1 MDYHARTRDSDIHL
15 TWIAKAAA
23 DMVKQV
29 HQELGDNSPNIL
41 LPGADLA
48 CRVPEGAASMFS
60 NRGQS
65 SDAPLQPPI
74 RRLRSR
80 AHRWVHAM
88 VLMSLLGRP
97 ACL

>member
-1 MDYHARTRDSDIHL
+1 MSFTGFTRAGIL
-15 TWIAKAAA
+15 IAKAAA
-23 DMVKQV
+23 DTVKRV
-29 HQELGDNSPNIL
+29 HQELRGKSPDIL

-48 CRVPEGAASMFS
+48 CRVPEGAASMFN

-65 SDAPLQPPI
+65 SDAPLQRPI

-80 AHRWVHAM
+80 PCRWVHAT
-88 VLMSLLGRP
+88 VLMSFLGRP